1 MNKKSQILSPLEL
14 LNDVAI
20 CCTGERIMASQV
32 AVLTTVARFPGAT
45 SGIIAN
51 HARISLPSAG
61 RLLGYLIN
69 SGDVIVFKRFNSNSQ
84 KLRRKFYVTPQGVRT
99 VDRLLR
105 HLQWCQRGKF
115 GVVPVQGSPMDM
127 FEL

>member
-1 MNKKSQILSPLEL
+1 MEKATLSALEL
-14 LNDVAI
+14 LNDVII
-20 CCTGERIMASQV
+20 CCTGERILASQV

-69 SGDVIVFKRFNSNSQ
+69 SGDVAVFRKPITNGQ
-84 KLRRKFYVTPQGVRT
+84 VRRKFYVTPQGVKT
-99 VDRLLR
+99 VGKLLR
-105 HLQWCQRGKF
+105 HLAWSQQGKF
-115 GVVPVQGSPMDM
+115 GVVPVQSSPKEI